1 MCFKINLFEPGLI
14 AKLNL
19 VHKINMKTE
28 RIIFESVSKNDFK
41 DLVNL
46 FTCSQVRKYLGGAL
60 DYNLACDK
68 AERLI
73 RRELS
78 EQMWILRDKCQKF
91 IGIIEIGKHHD
102 SDELEISYQ
111 LISSAWGKG
120 FMLEAMK
127 MVIQYMFEGQKI
139 VNPYRSSENYF
150 ALVDVPWYA
159 SADVF
164 FTQTKNSEVL
174 SNEVLTA
181 ILNSKVILFWLIHRG
196 KRKGNMLEIKSI
208 PIGQIPIVLPNDGQK
223 MKLSSLVNKIID
235 TKKADM
241 HADIS
246 IFESAI
252 NQIVYKLYN
261 LTSEER
267 EIVENN

>member
-1 MCFKINLFEPGLI
+1 
-14 AKLNL
+14 
-19 VHKINMKTE
+19 MKTE

-139 VNPYRSSENYF
+139 DKILAETQAKNLKSI
-150 ALVDVPWYA
+150 ALVKKLGFV
-159 SADVF
+159 
-164 FTQTKNSEVL
+164 
-174 SNEVLTA
+174 
-181 ILNSKVILFWLIHRG
+181 
-196 KRKGNMLEIKSI
+196 EIKKLKRF
-208 PIGQIPIVLPNDGQK
+208 GEMQIL
-223 MKLSSLVNKIID
+223 L
-235 TKKADM
+235 
-241 HADIS
+241 
-246 IFESAI
+246 
-252 NQIVYKLYN
+252 
-261 LTSEER
+261 
-267 EIVENN
+267 